1 MVSHFENKRIGGSGS
16 DRTQIESGSF
26 TSSRALFSVEVDAR
40 GWDLREEFGTSMILS
55 AAEVSEDNATRFER
69 PVHVSLARFRAP
81 LHFHS
86 RVPRWLIVDCNQ
98 MSHLVALPCFQ
109 EPEGMTTCLLLCL
122 IIATLTTYRVQTW
135 LTHYSNL
142 APKMVIS
149 AYDEHQRELPFP
161 LVTLCNINPARGL
174 VLYNPN
180 SPSQVTRGVDY
191 ELFSDAVQ
199 GRVTE
204 NPPKGKLEIP
214 IYRLMDQASHQLVDM
229 LKLNQLQ
236 FMSNPSTGC
245 HSFVDFVSLF
255 IKNRSSVAP
264 FRCLAAMPHEGGTR
278 AGILPGS
285 PKLDSGSRVAEVGF
299 EPRTFRTWSSR
310 ALNGA
315 CAFNLLPAMH
325 ISFSNPSFDSP
336 LTVLDL
342 CTNLS
347 APACNAQLPT
357 HPPPKSSV
365 NETAAAT
372 TTVRRAWA
380 ALILPSGG
388 MAARHRKS
396 VTAEQFDFLLK
407 HSVHSRS
414 VLVLCS
420 KFHKEYPSDRCLL
433 HFPRNPVCH
442 SLISPLFAA
451 DVDEFQLT
459 LDPQSYDYMIPNQ
472 GFVGF
477 RILLHGRG
485 DPLWGTM
492 PGAVYAGPTFH
503 TMLRVVGLKK
513 ANVDEFQLTL
523 DPQSYDYMIPNQG
536 FVGFRILLH
545 GRGDPLW
552 GTMPGAVY
560 AGPTFHTMLRVV
572 RGSNPTSAP
581 RLPLSRLG
589 QPGSIPALVLPS
601 GSMTARHRKGVTANS
616 VSQWGVLGTTIY
628 RQHCVPHHQW
638 AHCMHQCM
646 QEMLYKQCHCYMSHC
661 TLLHMMQCGRKMHSM
676 VDNLPPSK
684 CRCKNP
690 CEQVTY
696 SIESITQALK
706 PPLFSLMSPRTD
718 ALLSSDGLL
727 APAPKRVRRDIETVN
742 QNMEGK
748 EKSLQKKEIKDG
760 FLIQLWAFLRESN
773 RTAFEEFRHLSRLL
787 QSLHM
792 DLQIVERA
800 VSVVQFTH
808 HLSSPQHNPV
818 KWDEATDRSKDGPKP
833 NHSKDDGLCL
843 ESEEDARMLS
853 RVRRLGEEFV
863 RLFRQSVLFR
873 DLTLIP
879 GEDFHIHMVRLFFLR
894 VVDELDHLA
903 SQLQHNDLFSDVTM
917 LDLQRKAH
925 QCKQTGGNHLTNGNR
940 SSDWLSMLVDGHTR
954 LTESSG
960 DIASLQA
967 VLLATDTQFKQLRS
981 AFVKLTT
988 DNQEL
993 IELVPI
999 EQLKRLSSFHVDQS
1013 LVTITIQLTR
1023 DKNRLVRLESVQSIY
1038 NPLSKSTWLCDVG
1051 GSAQLVNYAQRLRT
1065 PRILLYTELFD
1076 IIISGLVL
1084 AFLALFFMDMCF
1096 AGRTGESHLLCCSP
1110 NQKKSTS
1117 HQGILASHSK
1127 RRDLLSGSLVNL
1139 CESSTYTPK
1148 VVTSRSCPACSQLV
1162 PSFGSAGIAEAD
1174 ETTRTCDFCSVC
1186 PQPEWSTTSRN
1197 RPTQQSTSPAPSTF
1211 YCLHH
1216 AQAVC
1221 EENGTEYGSSNKDTD
1236 SGKPSSSTVTHTPQ
1250 RWDLTT
1256 CSVRHSQT
1264 GNRLRPPDL
1273 PLPANKQ
1280 SPGEKTFGNDS
1291 AILLTDSIHT
1301 QSVSIPPHP
1310 SMSENPTTS
1319 LYTYSTDRQDRE
1331 TAAPHMNSF
1340 GEASQRHTITNDQPF
1355 QAFISPSILNCTGHT
1370 SWTPMCECVHYL
1382 SGRSAIHH
1390 SVNTLSRTN
1399 HNSSFNTPPG
1409 SNILDDNDTRH
1420 VNEQGQTVVTIQ
1432 SPSHATS
1439 YESFSGHTYSLS
1451 NVV

>member
-1 MVSHFENKRIGGSGS
+1 
-16 DRTQIESGSF
+16 
-26 TSSRALFSVEVDAR
+26 
-40 GWDLREEFGTSMILS
+40 
-55 AAEVSEDNATRFER
+55 
-69 PVHVSLARFRAP
+69 
-81 LHFHS
+81 
-86 RVPRWLIVDCNQ
+86 
-98 MSHLVALPCFQ
+98 
-109 EPEGMTTCLLLCL
+109 
-122 IIATLTTYRVQTW
+122 
-135 LTHYSNL
+135 
-142 APKMVIS
+142 
-149 AYDEHQRELPFP
+149 
-161 LVTLCNINPARGL
+161 GL

-229 LKLNQLQ
+229 LKLCTAGQ
-236 FMSNPSTGC
+236 
-245 HSFVDFVSLF
+245 
-255 IKNRSSVAP
+255 SS
-264 FRCLAAMPHEGGTR
+264 CSAANFTKS
-278 AGILPGS
+278 ILP
-285 PKLDSGSRVAEVGF
+285 
-299 EPRTFRTWSSR
+299 T
-310 ALNGA
+310 GA
-315 CAFNLLPAMH
+315 CYTFH
-325 ISFSNPSFDSP
+325 GSN
-336 LTVLDL
+336 
-342 CTNLS
+342 N
-347 APACNAQLPT
+347 
-357 HPPPKSSV
+357 
-365 NETAAAT
+365 
-372 TTVRRAWA
+372 
-380 ALILPSGG
+380 
-388 MAARHRKS
+388 
-396 VTAEQFDFLLK
+396 
-407 HSVHSRS
+407 
-414 VLVLCS
+414 
-420 KFHKEYPSDRCLL
+420 
-433 HFPRNPVCH
+433 
-442 SLISPLFAA
+442 

-513 ANVDEFQLTL
+513 ASCLDNLQTTL
-523 DPQSYDYMIPNQG
+523 CTSSSMGSLY
-536 FVGFRILLH
+536 
-545 GRGDPLW
+545 
-552 GTMPGAVY
+552 ASVY
-560 AGPTFHTMLRVV
+560 ARDAIQAV
-572 RGSNPTSAP
+572 
-581 RLPLSRLG
+581 PLLYVTLYPVAHDAMRTED
-589 QPGSIPALVLPS
+589 AL
-601 GSMTARHRKGVTANS
+601 H
-616 VSQWGVLGTTIY
+616 
-628 RQHCVPHHQW
+628 
-638 AHCMHQCM
+638 
-646 QEMLYKQCHCYMSHC
+646 
-661 TLLHMMQCGRKMHSM
+661 
-676 VDNLPPSK
+676 DNLPPSK

-999 EQLKRLSSFHVDQS
+999 EQLKRLSSFHVDQ
-1013 LVTITIQLTR
+1013 
-1023 DKNRLVRLESVQSIY
+1023 
-1038 NPLSKSTWLCDVG
+1038 
-1051 GSAQLVNYAQRLRT
+1051 
-1065 PRILLYTELFD
+1065 
-1076 IIISGLVL
+1076 
-1084 AFLALFFMDMCF
+1084 
-1096 AGRTGESHLLCCSP
+1096 
-1110 NQKKSTS
+1110 
-1117 HQGILASHSK
+1117 
-1127 RRDLLSGSLVNL
+1127 
-1139 CESSTYTPK
+1139 
-1148 VVTSRSCPACSQLV
+1148 
-1162 PSFGSAGIAEAD
+1162 
-1174 ETTRTCDFCSVC
+1174 
-1186 PQPEWSTTSRN
+1186 
-1197 RPTQQSTSPAPSTF
+1197 
-1211 YCLHH
+1211 
-1216 AQAVC
+1216 
-1221 EENGTEYGSSNKDTD
+1221 
-1236 SGKPSSSTVTHTPQ
+1236 
-1250 RWDLTT
+1250 
-1256 CSVRHSQT
+1256 
-1264 GNRLRPPDL
+1264 
-1273 PLPANKQ
+1273 
-1280 SPGEKTFGNDS
+1280 
-1291 AILLTDSIHT
+1291 
-1301 QSVSIPPHP
+1301 
-1310 SMSENPTTS
+1310 
-1319 LYTYSTDRQDRE
+1319 
-1331 TAAPHMNSF
+1331 
-1340 GEASQRHTITNDQPF
+1340 
-1355 QAFISPSILNCTGHT
+1355 
-1370 SWTPMCECVHYL
+1370 
-1382 SGRSAIHH
+1382 
-1390 SVNTLSRTN
+1390 
-1399 HNSSFNTPPG
+1399 
-1409 SNILDDNDTRH
+1409 
-1420 VNEQGQTVVTIQ
+1420 
-1432 SPSHATS
+1432 
-1439 YESFSGHTYSLS
+1439 
-1451 NVV
+1451 